1 MAFIGVNI
9 VLFHLF
15 FDVIRDVETLERNQ
29 TTTLVCNIAYSRV
42 LR

>member
-9 VLFHLF
+9 VLFNLF
-15 FDVIRDVETLERNQ
+15 FDLFRDVETLDRNQ
-29 TTTLVCNIAYSRV
+29 TTTLVCIRAYSRV